1 MTIPGNPRAATVD
14 SYVGGDAVRH
24 APREPGRT
32 GTGVAIQDIPASG
45 SAPSNAAEPGKEL
58 HMSAPVSL
66 RLSPS
71 TPVDRRPS
79 PPPPLSRHSHAH
91 ALVCGLCEPLV
102 TGNKVTLL
110 QDGPGT
116 YAAMFEAIENAR
128 DHINLESYILEAEG
142 PGEEFARRLVERAKA
157 GVRVN
162 VLYDSFGSIG
172 TPAAY
177 FEHLRSHGVSVCEY
191 NPLRRLGNLLSR
203 ALHLRDHRKLM
214 VVDGRIGFIGGV
226 NISSVYSSGSS
237 PIASLK
243 GSEAAG
249 DATAQAQDKPGWRDT
264 HVRVEGPIVAQLQRL
279 FMRHWSRHSPI
290 ALRGTHYFP
299 PLAPV
304 GTQRVALAACD
315 AGRRRNPFYRS
326 LLSAL
331 DAAQQRIYL
340 TTAYLVPTR
349 RLMRSLVQAAKRGVE
364 VHLLLP
370 GVSDFWAPLAA
381 GRSHYTRLLRAGI
394 HVHELH
400 DTLLHAKTCVIDG
413 LWTTVGSSNLD
424 WRSFLHNAEANLIVL
439 DDGLAREMEQ
449 AYEAD
454 LARAREIVRADW
466 AHRGWRQRAMEIVA
480 RRFEFFL

>member
-1 MTIPGNPRAATVD
+1 
-14 SYVGGDAVRH
+14 
-24 APREPGRT
+24 
-32 GTGVAIQDIPASG
+32 
-45 SAPSNAAEPGKEL
+45 
-58 HMSAPVSL
+58 MSAPVSL
-66 RLSPS
+66 RMPASTTLAPPFQSSP
-71 TPVDRRPS
+71 RPQPS
-79 PPPPLSRHSHAH
+79 LGAHAH
-91 ALVCGLCEPLV
+91 ALVAGLCDPLV
-102 TGNKVTLL
+102 TGNAVTLL

-116 YAAMFEAIENAR
+116 YAAMFEAIDNAR
-128 DHINLESYILEAEG
+128 DHVNLESYILEAEG
-142 PGEEFARRLVERAKA
+142 PGEEFARRLVARAKA

-162 VLYDSFGSIG
+162 VIYDSFGSIG
-172 TPAAY
+172 TSASY
-177 FEHLRSHGVSVCEY
+177 FDHLRANGVNVCEY

-237 PIASLK
+237 PLTSLA

-249 DATAQAQDKPGWRDT
+249 TEPAKPGWRDT

-279 FMRHWSRHSPI
+279 FMRHWSRHSPV

-299 PLAPV
+299 PIAPA
-304 GTQRVALAACD
+304 GQQRVAVAACD
-315 AGRRRNPFYRS
+315 AGRRRNPFYRA

-331 DAAQQRIYL
+331 DAAQHRIYL

-349 RLMRSLVQAAKRGVE
+349 RLMRALVRAARRGVE
-364 VHLLLP
+364 VRLLLP
-370 GVSDFWAPLAA
+370 GVSDFWAPLQA

-394 HVHELH
+394 HLHELH

-424 WRSFLHNAEANLIVL
+424 WRSFLHNAEANLVIL
-439 DDGLAREMEQ
+439 DAALGREMEDVFM
-449 AYEAD
+449 AD
-454 LARAREIVRADW
+454 VARAREIVRAQW
-466 AHRGWRQRAMEIVA
+466 RRRGLRQRVAETLA

>member
-1 MTIPGNPRAATVD
+1 
-14 SYVGGDAVRH
+14 
-24 APREPGRT
+24 
-32 GTGVAIQDIPASG
+32 
-45 SAPSNAAEPGKEL
+45 
-58 HMSAPVSL
+58 MSAPVSL

-71 TPVDRRPS
+71 TKLPVPGTAK
-79 PPPPLSRHSHAH
+79 PLMAVHSHAH
-91 ALVCGLCEPLV
+91 ALVAGLVEPLV
-102 TGNKVTLL
+102 TGNRVDLL

-116 YAAMFEAIENAR
+116 YAAMFEAIDNAS
-128 DHINLESYILEAEG
+128 DHINLESYILEAQG
-142 PGEEFARRLVERAKA
+142 PGEEFARRLIARVKA

-172 TPAAY
+172 TPESY
-177 FEHLRSHGVSVCEY
+177 FDHLRANGVNVAEY

-226 NISSVYSSGSS
+226 NISPVYSAGSS
-237 PIASLK
+237 PLAALS
-243 GSEAAG
+243 GSGPADTGAL
-249 DATAQAQDKPGWRDT
+249 KPGWRDT

-279 FMRHWSRHSPI
+279 FMRHWSKHSSI

-315 AGRRRNPFYRS
+315 AGRRRNPFYRA

-331 DAAQQRIYL
+331 DASQQRVFL

-349 RLMRSLVQAAKRGVE
+349 RLMRSLVRAARRGVD

-370 GVSDFWAPLAA
+370 GVSDFWAPLQA
-381 GRSHYTRLLRAGI
+381 GRSHYSRLLRAGV
-394 HVHELH
+394 HLHELH

-413 LWTTVGSSNLD
+413 LWTTVGSANLD
-424 WRSFLHNAEANLIVL
+424 WRSFLHNAEANLVVL
-439 DDGLAREMEQ
+439 DAGLAQEMEQ
-449 AYEAD
+449 VFQAD
-454 LARAREIVRADW
+454 VARSKVIVRAEW
-466 AHRGWRQRAMEIVA
+466 AQRGLRQRIVETLA

>member
-1 MTIPGNPRAATVD
+1 
-14 SYVGGDAVRH
+14 
-24 APREPGRT
+24 
-32 GTGVAIQDIPASG
+32 
-45 SAPSNAAEPGKEL
+45 
-58 HMSAPVSL
+58 MSAPVSL

-71 TPVDRRPS
+71 PKLSVPGKA
-79 PPPPLSRHSHAH
+79 PPLMAVHSHAH
-91 ALVCGLCEPLV
+91 ALVAGLSEPLV
-102 TGNKVTLL
+102 TGNRVALL

-116 YAAMFEAIENAR
+116 YAAMFEAIDQAR
-128 DHINLESYILEAEG
+128 DHVNLESYILEAEG
-142 PGEEFARRLVERAKA
+142 PGEEFARRLIARAKA

-172 TPAAY
+172 TPASY
-177 FEHLRSHGVSVCEY
+177 FDHLRANGVNVCEY

-226 NISSVYSSGSS
+226 NISSVYSAGSS
-237 PIASLK
+237 PLAALA

-249 DATAQAQDKPGWRDT
+249 VDAPKPGWRDT

-279 FMRHWSRHSPI
+279 FMRHWSKHSSI

-304 GTQRVALAACD
+304 GAQRVALAACD
-315 AGRRRNPFYRS
+315 AGRRRNPFYRA

-331 DAAQQRIYL
+331 DASQHRIYL

-349 RLMRSLVQAAKRGVE
+349 RLMRSILRAARRGVD

-370 GVSDFWAPLAA
+370 GMSDFWAPLQA
-381 GRSHYTRLLRAGI
+381 GRSHYARLLRAGV

-424 WRSFLHNAEANLIVL
+424 WRSFLHNAEANLVVL
-439 DDGLAREMEQ
+439 DAGLASEMERVFM
-449 AYEAD
+449 D
-454 LARAREIVRADW
+454 DIARSREIDREAW
-466 AHRGWRQRAMEIVA
+466 AKRGLRQRLVEMLA

>member
-1 MTIPGNPRAATVD
+1 
-14 SYVGGDAVRH
+14 
-24 APREPGRT
+24 
-32 GTGVAIQDIPASG
+32 
-45 SAPSNAAEPGKEL
+45 
-58 HMSAPVSL
+58 MSAPVSL

-71 TPVDRRPS
+71 PKLPVPGTAK
-79 PPPPLSRHSHAH
+79 PLMAVHSHAH
-91 ALVCGLCEPLV
+91 ALVAGLGEPLV
-102 TGNKVTLL
+102 TGNRVDLL

-116 YAAMFEAIENAR
+116 YAAMFEAIDKAS

-142 PGEEFARRLVERAKA
+142 PGAEFARRLIARVKA

-172 TPAAY
+172 TPESY
-177 FEHLRSHGVSVCEY
+177 FDHLRANGVNVTEY

-226 NISSVYSSGSS
+226 NISPVYSAGSS
-237 PIASLK
+237 PLAALSGSGTADTGAS
-243 GSEAAG
+243 
-249 DATAQAQDKPGWRDT
+249 TPGWRDT

-279 FMRHWSRHSPI
+279 FMRHWSKHSSI

-299 PLAPV
+299 PLASV

-315 AGRRRNPFYRS
+315 AGRRRNPFYRA

-331 DAAQQRIYL
+331 DASQHRVFL

-349 RLMRSLVQAAKRGVE
+349 RLMRSLVRAARRGVD

-370 GVSDFWAPLAA
+370 GVSDFWAPLQA
-381 GRSHYTRLLRAGI
+381 GRSHYSRLLRAGV
-394 HVHELH
+394 HLHELH
-400 DTLLHAKTCVIDG
+400 DALLHAKTCVIDG

-424 WRSFLHNAEANLIVL
+424 WRSLLHNAEANLVVL
-439 DDGLAREMEQ
+439 DAGLAQEMEQ
-449 AYEAD
+449 VFQAD
-454 LARAREIVRADW
+454 VARSKVIVRAEW
-466 AHRGWRQRAMEIVA
+466 AKRGLRQRIVETLA